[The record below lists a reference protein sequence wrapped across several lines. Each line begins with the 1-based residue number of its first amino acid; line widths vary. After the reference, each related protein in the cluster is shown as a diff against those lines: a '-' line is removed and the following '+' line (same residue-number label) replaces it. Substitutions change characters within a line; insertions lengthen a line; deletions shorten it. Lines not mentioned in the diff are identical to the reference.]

1 MKLAPNNRTYVYLFL
16 SISLLCGSFY
26 FTQKYIAGLQRN
38 LQKTQVGLNGYKC
51 FIHKTFV
58 SDQSSLGELIDIELK
73 WDYNNHGSLHFVVL
87 SKQPVQ
93 INTGNKIKFA
103 PPVGLR
109 FAPPVTMPA
118 VDIRI

>member
-1 MKLAPNNRTYVYLFL
+1 MTEKTGKPKQIKVFYTY
-16 SISLLCGSFY
+16 
-26 FTQKYIAGLQRN
+26 N
-38 LQKTQVGLNGYKC
+38 
-51 FIHKTFV
+51 FV

-87 SKQPVQ
+87 SKQPLQ
-93 INTGNKIKFA
+93 RNTGNKIRFA

-118 VDIRI
+118 VGIRI